1 MNNLVP
7 TPIDA
12 LPGKL
17 SRVGWRLAQSM
28 TFEEW
33 IQIGETLRTI
43 KGSLFW
49 WIGDWLNFGEQKWGE
64 MYAQAL
70 ETTNYDYATLADAK
84 WVASRVE
91 LSRRRE
97 TLSWSHHRDVA
108 ALEAEKQEIWL
119 DKADKNQWSR
129 AELRE
134 AIRNK
139 KKKRR
144 GRIVSCPECGHEFEV
159 G

>member
-43 KGSLFW
+43 KRSLLW
-49 WIGDWLNFGEQKWGE
+49 WIGDWLNFGERKWGE

-70 ETTNYDYATLADAK
+70 ETTN
-84 WVASRVE
+84 
-91 LSRRRE
+91 
-97 TLSWSHHRDVA
+97 
-108 ALEAEKQEIWL
+108 
-119 DKADKNQWSR
+119 
-129 AELRE
+129 
-134 AIRNK
+134 
-139 KKKRR
+139 
-144 GRIVSCPECGHEFEV
+144 
-159 G
+159 